1 MHIFSQWYRLRA
13 ILGRSEA
20 HLIEKCVA
28 LIEDNWTSS
37 YDGFSHLLPNHYR
50 QFVLAFGY
58 PTIAID
64 GDCCLG
70 FLPSEEAIRLSK
82 HFKIKNACLFA
93 VCSPQENIYV
103 GFVSSKSGDPEV
115 HIFEN
120 GISIGCVGTFEMW
133 LTEQVQFF
141 LQLISSIPD
150 EELKNLE
157 QGLQHNHDPLGIMT
171 QNLPYLPCK

>member
-1 MHIFSQWYRLRA
+1 MHIFTQWYRLRA
-13 ILGRSEA
+13 FLGRSEA

-28 LIEDNWTSS
+28 QIEDNWTTS
-37 YDGFSHLLPNHYR
+37 YGDMSRYLPNHYR
-50 QFVLAFGY
+50 QFVMAFGY

-70 FLPSEEAIRLSK
+70 FLPSEEAIRLSNL
-82 HFKIKNACLFA
+82 FKVKDACLFA

-103 GFVSSKSGDPEV
+103 GFVLSSLQEPEV

-120 GISIGCVGTFEMW
+120 GLSIGCVGSFEMW

-157 QGLQHNHDPLGIMT
+157 QGLQHNPDPLGIMS
-171 QNLPYLPCK
+171 QGLPYPSFQ